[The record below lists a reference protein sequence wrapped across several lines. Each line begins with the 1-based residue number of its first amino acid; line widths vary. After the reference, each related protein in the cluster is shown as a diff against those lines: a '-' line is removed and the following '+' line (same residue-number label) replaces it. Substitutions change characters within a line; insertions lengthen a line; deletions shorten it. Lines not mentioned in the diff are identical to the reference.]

1 MCLCGEASERAI
13 YLESVRGR
21 GGPCRGSRDRRVV
34 VGRVGVG
41 VTGLVNVSL
50 YFVRLCDGLAGSR
63 HPMRMDV
70 LALRQVD

>member
-1 MCLCGEASERAI
+1 
-13 YLESVRGR
+13 
-21 GGPCRGSRDRRVV
+21 

-63 HPMRMDV
+63 HPIAYKCEWTFWRYVKSTSM
-70 LALRQVD
+70 Q